1 MTIEQKLLQEEHNEG
16 AETGYSR
23 FDRNVEHVKE
33 IVLDVQNRQYDSVLE
48 KLFHIKRR
56 GTTWKMEVM
65 CGFIQFISCVYVLPV
80 VPLQLE
86 SAGFDVKQTV
96 IVTVRFISVAQPLVI
111 FYAGCSLWYW
121 MFDIGNI
128 CEFAVHS
135 SATDSSVHFLF
146 SFHTATQS

>member
-1 MTIEQKLLQEEHNEG
+1 MTIDQKLLQEEPIEG
-16 AETGYSR
+16 VTSGYSR

-56 GTTWKMEVM
+56 GTTWQMEVI
-65 CGFIQFISCVYVLPV
+65 CGLIQFISCVYVLPV

-96 IVTVRFISVAQPLVI
+96 IVTVRLLIVHLNNLMLSE
-111 FYAGCSLWYW
+111 GCSVWYW
-121 MFDIGNI
+121 MFNIRNI
-128 CEFAVHS
+128 CKSTIHCC
-135 SATDSSVHFLF
+135 SANCCFHFLF
-146 SFHTATQS
+146 GVHPTK